1 MAGNGQEARRQRW
14 RLPLPRAVL
23 YFESPLAFCL
33 LPPAYSRLPIA
44 FCPTPLP
51 SRRLLAMTTNTNP
64 IVDIKTPLGTISV
77 EIDAEHAPG
86 TAKNFLDYVDQGAYD
101 GSRFY
106 RTVTPHNQPDDKI
119 RIAVIQ
125 GGMASLDDYPR
136 RDAPS
141 IALERTTDTGLK
153 HLDGTISMAR
163 LTPDSA
169 NSEFFIC
176 VGDQPDLD
184 FGGMRNPDGQGFA
197 AFGQV
202 VDGMEV
208 VHAINTSAYEGQHL
222 TPPIE
227 IVSIKRRG

>member
-1 MAGNGQEARRQRW
+1 
-14 RLPLPRAVL
+14 
-23 YFESPLAFCL
+23 
-33 LPPAYSRLPIA
+33 
-44 FCPTPLP
+44 
-51 SRRLLAMTTNTNP
+51 MTTNTNP

-77 EIDAEHAPG
+77 EIDVEHAPG
-86 TAKNFLDYVDQGAYD
+86 TAKNFLDYVDQGTYD

-106 RTVTPHNQPDDKI
+106 RTVTPDNQPDDTI

-125 GGMASLDDYPR
+125 GGVASLDDYPR

-141 IALERTTDTGLK
+141 IALERTTVTGLK

-202 VDGMEV
+202 VDGMDV
-208 VHAINTSAYEGQHL
+208 VHAINTSPYEGQHL

-227 IVSIKRRG
+227 IVSIERRG

>member
-1 MAGNGQEARRQRW
+1 
-14 RLPLPRAVL
+14 
-23 YFESPLAFCL
+23 
-33 LPPAYSRLPIA
+33 
-44 FCPTPLP
+44 
-51 SRRLLAMTTNTNP
+51 MTTNTNP
-64 IVDIKTPLGTISV
+64 IVDIETPLGTISV

-86 TAKNFLDYVDQGAYD
+86 TAANFLGYVDRGEYD

-106 RTVTPHNQPDDKI
+106 RTVTPDNQPNDTI

-136 RDAPS
+136 RDVPS
-141 IALERTTDTGLK
+141 VDLERTSVTGLR

-163 LTPDSA
+163 MTPDSA

-202 VDGMEV
+202 IDGMDV
-208 VHAINTSAYEGQHL
+208 VHTINDSPVEGQHL

-227 IVSIKRRG
+227 IASIKRRG

>member
-1 MAGNGQEARRQRW
+1 
-14 RLPLPRAVL
+14 
-23 YFESPLAFCL
+23 
-33 LPPAYSRLPIA
+33 
-44 FCPTPLP
+44 
-51 SRRLLAMTTNTNP
+51 MTTNTNP
-64 IVDIKTPLGTISV
+64 IVDIETPLGTVSV

-86 TAKNFLDYVDQGAYD
+86 TAANFLGYVDRGEYD

-106 RTVTPHNQPDDKI
+106 RTVTPDNQPNDTI

-136 RDAPS
+136 RDVPS
-141 IALERTTDTGLK
+141 VDLERTSVTGLR

-163 LTPDSA
+163 ITPDSA

-176 VGDQPDLD
+176 VGDQPELD

-202 VDGMEV
+202 IDGMDV
-208 VHAINTSAYEGQHL
+208 VHTINDSPVEGQHL

>member
-1 MAGNGQEARRQRW
+1 
-14 RLPLPRAVL
+14 
-23 YFESPLAFCL
+23 
-33 LPPAYSRLPIA
+33 
-44 FCPTPLP
+44 
-51 SRRLLAMTTNTNP
+51 MTTNTNP
-64 IVDIKTPLGTISV
+64 IVDIETPLGTISV
-77 EIDAEHAPG
+77 EIDVEHAPG
-86 TAKNFLDYVDQGAYD
+86 TAANFLGYVDRGEYN

-106 RTVTPHNQPDDKI
+106 RTVTADNQPHDTI

-136 RDAPS
+136 RDVETIP
-141 IALERTTDTGLK
+141 LERTTQTGLN

-202 VDGMEV
+202 VEGMDV
-208 VHAINTSAYEGQHL
+208 VHAINTSPCKEQHL
-222 TPPIE
+222 TPAIE
-227 IVSIKRRG
+227 IVSMKRRK

>member
-1 MAGNGQEARRQRW
+1 
-14 RLPLPRAVL
+14 
-23 YFESPLAFCL
+23 
-33 LPPAYSRLPIA
+33 
-44 FCPTPLP
+44 
-51 SRRLLAMTTNTNP
+51 MTTNTNP
-64 IVDIKTPLGTISV
+64 IVDIETPLGTISV

-86 TAKNFLDYVDQGAYD
+86 TAANFLGYVDRGEYD

-106 RTVTPHNQPDDKI
+106 RTVTPDNQPNDTI

-136 RDAPS
+136 RDVPS
-141 IALERTTDTGLK
+141 VDLERTSVTGLR

-163 LTPDSA
+163 MTPDSA

-202 VDGMEV
+202 IDGMDV
-208 VHAINTSAYEGQHL
+208 VHTINDSPVEGQHL

>member
-1 MAGNGQEARRQRW
+1 
-14 RLPLPRAVL
+14 
-23 YFESPLAFCL
+23 
-33 LPPAYSRLPIA
+33 
-44 FCPTPLP
+44 
-51 SRRLLAMTTNTNP
+51 MTTNMNP
-64 IVDIKTPLGTISV
+64 IVDIETPLGTVSV

-86 TAKNFLDYVDQGAYD
+86 TAANFLGYVDRGEYD

-106 RTVTPHNQPDDKI
+106 RTVTPDNQPNDTI

-136 RDAPS
+136 RDVPS
-141 IALERTTDTGLK
+141 VDLERTSVTGLR

-163 LTPDSA
+163 MTPDSA

-202 VDGMEV
+202 IDGMDV
-208 VHAINTSAYEGQHL
+208 VHTINDSPVEGQHL

>member
-1 MAGNGQEARRQRW
+1 M
-14 RLPLPRAVL
+14 
-23 YFESPLAFCL
+23 S
-33 LPPAYSRLPIA
+33 
-44 FCPTPLP
+44 TP
-51 SRRLLAMTTNTNP
+51 TNP
-64 IVDIKTPLGTISV
+64 IVDITTPLGTISV
-77 EIDAEHAPG
+77 EIDQQRAPG
-86 TAKNFLDYVDQGAYD
+86 TAANFLGYVDRGEYD

-106 RTVTPHNQPDDKI
+106 RTVTPDNQPNDTI

-136 RDAPS
+136 RDVQS
-141 IALERTTDTGLK
+141 VDLERTSVTGLR

-163 LTPDSA
+163 MTPDSA

-202 VDGMEV
+202 VAGMDV
-208 VHAINTSAYEGQHL
+208 VHAINLSPAEGQHL
-222 TPPIE
+222 EPAIPIT
-227 IVSIKRRG
+227 SIARRG

>member
-1 MAGNGQEARRQRW
+1 M
-14 RLPLPRAVL
+14 
-23 YFESPLAFCL
+23 SK
-33 LPPAYSRLPIA
+33 
-44 FCPTPLP
+44 T
-51 SRRLLAMTTNTNP
+51 TNP
-64 IVDIKTPLGTISV
+64 IVDIETPLGTISI

-86 TAKNFLDYVDQGAYD
+86 TAANFLGYVDQGAYD

-106 RTVTPHNQPDDKI
+106 RTVTPDNQPDDTI

-136 RDAPS
+136 RDVPS
-141 IALERTTDTGLK
+141 VDLERTSVTGLR

-163 LTPDSA
+163 MTPDSA

-202 VDGMEV
+202 VDGMDV
-208 VHAINTSAYEGQHL
+208 VHTINGSPVEGQHL

>member
-1 MAGNGQEARRQRW
+1 
-14 RLPLPRAVL
+14 
-23 YFESPLAFCL
+23 
-33 LPPAYSRLPIA
+33 
-44 FCPTPLP
+44 
-51 SRRLLAMTTNTNP
+51 MTTTTNP
-64 IVDIKTPLGTISV
+64 IVDITTPLGTISV
-77 EIDAEHAPG
+77 EIDQQHAPG
-86 TAKNFLDYVDQGAYD
+86 TAANFLGYVDRGEYN

-106 RTVTPHNQPDDKI
+106 RTVTPDNQPDDTI

-125 GGMASLDDYPR
+125 GGMASLEDYPR
-136 RDAPS
+136 REVPT
-141 IALERTTDTGLK
+141 IELERTSVTGLK

-176 VGDQPDLD
+176 VGDQPELD

-202 VDGMEV
+202 IAGMDV
-208 VHAINTSAYEGQHL
+208 VHAINTSPVEGQHL

-227 IVSIKRRG
+227 IISITRRG

>member
-1 MAGNGQEARRQRW
+1 M
-14 RLPLPRAVL
+14 
-23 YFESPLAFCL
+23 ST
-33 LPPAYSRLPIA
+33 I
-44 FCPTPLP
+44 
-51 SRRLLAMTTNTNP
+51 TNP
-64 IVDIKTPLGTISV
+64 IVDITTPLGTISV
-77 EIDAEHAPG
+77 EIDQQHAPG
-86 TAKNFLDYVDQGAYD
+86 TAANFLGYVDQGAYD

-106 RTVTPHNQPDDKI
+106 RTVTPDNQPNDTI

-125 GGMASLDDYPR
+125 GGMSSLDDYPR
-136 RDAPS
+136 RDVPS
-141 IALERTTDTGLK
+141 VDLERTSVTGLR

-202 VDGMEV
+202 IAGMDV
-208 VHAINTSAYEGQHL
+208 VHVINTSPAEGQHL
-222 TPPIE
+222 APPIE
-227 IVSIKRRG
+227 ITSIARRG

>member
-1 MAGNGQEARRQRW
+1 
-14 RLPLPRAVL
+14 
-23 YFESPLAFCL
+23 
-33 LPPAYSRLPIA
+33 
-44 FCPTPLP
+44 
-51 SRRLLAMTTNTNP
+51 MTTNTNP
-64 IVDIKTPLGTISV
+64 IVDIETPLGTISV

-86 TAKNFLDYVDQGAYD
+86 TAANFLGYVDRGEYD

-106 RTVTPHNQPDDKI
+106 RTVTPDNQPNDTI

-136 RDAPS
+136 RDVPS
-141 IALERTTDTGLK
+141 VDLERTSVTGLR

-163 LTPDSA
+163 MTPDSA

-176 VGDQPDLD
+176 VGDQPELD

-202 VDGMEV
+202 IDGMDV
-208 VHAINTSAYEGQHL
+208 VHTINDSPVEGQHL

>member
-1 MAGNGQEARRQRW
+1 MNE
-14 RLPLPRAVL
+14 
-23 YFESPLAFCL
+23 
-33 LPPAYSRLPIA
+33 
-44 FCPTPLP
+44 
-51 SRRLLAMTTNTNP
+51 MTNP
-64 IVDIKTPLGTISV
+64 IVEIETPLGTISV
-77 EIDAEHAPG
+77 EIDQEHAPG
-86 TAKNFLDYVDQGAYD
+86 TASNFLGYVDQGAYD

-106 RTVTPHNQPDDKI
+106 RTVTPDNQPNDAI

-136 RDAPS
+136 REVPT
-141 IALERTTDTGLK
+141 IELERTSATGLK

-184 FGGMRNPDGQGFA
+184 FGGLRNPDGQGFA

-202 VDGMEV
+202 IDGMDV
-208 VHAINTSAYEGQHL
+208 VQAINTSPAEGQHL
-222 TPPIE
+222 APPIP
-227 IVSIKRRG
+227 ITRISRRG

>member
-1 MAGNGQEARRQRW
+1 
-14 RLPLPRAVL
+14 
-23 YFESPLAFCL
+23 
-33 LPPAYSRLPIA
+33 
-44 FCPTPLP
+44 
-51 SRRLLAMTTNTNP
+51 MTTNTNP
-64 IVDIKTPLGTISV
+64 IVDITTPLGTISV
-77 EIDAEHAPG
+77 EIDQQHAPG
-86 TAKNFLDYVDQGAYD
+86 TAANFLGFTDRGDYD

-106 RTVTPHNQPDDKI
+106 RTVTPDNQPDDTI

-136 RDAPS
+136 RDVPS
-141 IALERTTDTGLK
+141 VELERTSITGLK

-163 LTPDSA
+163 MTPDSA

-202 VDGMEV
+202 IEGMDV
-208 VHAINTSAYEGQHL
+208 VHAINLSPAEGQHL
-222 TPPIE
+222 EPPIE
-227 IVSIKRRG
+227 ITSIKRRG

>member
-1 MAGNGQEARRQRW
+1 
-14 RLPLPRAVL
+14 
-23 YFESPLAFCL
+23 
-33 LPPAYSRLPIA
+33 
-44 FCPTPLP
+44 
-51 SRRLLAMTTNTNP
+51 MTTNMNP
-64 IVDIKTPLGTISV
+64 IVDIETPLGTISV

-86 TAKNFLDYVDQGAYD
+86 TAANFLGYVDRGEYD

-106 RTVTPHNQPDDKI
+106 RTVTPDNQPNDTI

-136 RDAPS
+136 RDVPS
-141 IALERTTDTGLK
+141 VDLERTSVTGLR

-163 LTPDSA
+163 MTPDSA

-202 VDGMEV
+202 IDGMDV
-208 VHAINTSAYEGQHL
+208 VHTINDSPVEGQHL

>member
-1 MAGNGQEARRQRW
+1 M
-14 RLPLPRAVL
+14 
-23 YFESPLAFCL
+23 S
-33 LPPAYSRLPIA
+33 
-44 FCPTPLP
+44 
-51 SRRLLAMTTNTNP
+51 TNKNP
-64 IVDIKTPLGTISV
+64 IVDIETPLGTISV

-86 TAKNFLDYVDQGAYD
+86 TAANFLGYVDRGD
-101 GSRFY
+101 FNTGRFY
-106 RTVTPHNQPDDKI
+106 RTVTPDNQPHDTI

-136 RDAPS
+136 RDVET
-141 IALERTTDTGLK
+141 ITLERTTLTGLK

-176 VGDQPDLD
+176 VGAQPDLD

-202 VDGMEV
+202 IDG
-208 VHAINTSAYEGQHL
+208 NW
-222 TPPIE
+222 
-227 IVSIKRRG
+227 